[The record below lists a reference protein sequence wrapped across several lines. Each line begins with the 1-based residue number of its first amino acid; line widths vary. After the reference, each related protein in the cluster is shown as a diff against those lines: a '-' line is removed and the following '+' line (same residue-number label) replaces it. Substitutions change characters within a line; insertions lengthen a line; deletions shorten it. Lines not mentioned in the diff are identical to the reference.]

1 MRTRIF
7 VKSAVTAV
15 TALATLAA
23 LAGCGSS
30 GTPGSQTLANAATK
44 TAAAHTA
51 NVTIGL
57 TSDSSPPVSFQGT
70 GGTNFD
76 LRQQHV
82 TATKVVGIPGIPDG
96 SSIELI
102 IQLPLVYAHPL
113 GAAAALALKGLGI
126 TQPWLKLDTR
136 TLESLHGINFGPI
149 TAAKNVEPTQYLDF
163 LQGATVVTKVGSDQV
178 DGAATTHYRTTVD
191 LNAAVKKTSG
201 DAAVAINRDI
211 ASFQSPLIPVEVWI
225 DGQGLVRKLTAALGL
240 KATTSGA
247 AFHAQLTFTFSG
259 FGTPVD
265 TSTPP
270 VAQTADL
277 APLLSALAGGGK
289 SG

>member
-1 MRTRIF
+1 MRTRILVAGATVGF
-7 VKSAVTAV
+7 AALSACGSTGTPPAQ
-15 TALATLAA
+15 TLAA
-23 LAGCGSS
+23 
-30 GTPGSQTLANAATK
+30 AASK
-44 TAAAHTA
+44 TAASHTA

-57 TSDSSPPVSFQGT
+57 TSDSTPPVSFQGS

-102 IQLPLVYAHPL
+102 IQLPVVYAHPL

-136 TLESLHGINFGPI
+136 TLESLHGLNFGPI

-163 LQGATVVTKVGSDQV
+163 MQGATVVTKVGGEKV
-178 DGAATTHYRTTVD
+178 DGVATTHYKATAD
-191 LNAAVKKTSG
+191 LNQAVKKISG
-201 DAAVAINRDI
+201 NAAVAINRDI
-211 ASFQSPLIPVEVWI
+211 ASFQSPLIPIEVWL
-225 DGQGLVRKLTAALGL
+225 DGQGLVRKLTATLGL

-247 AFHAQLTFTFSG
+247 AFHAQLTFDFSG
-259 FGTPVD
+259 FGTAVD
-265 TSTPP
+265 TNVPP
-270 VAQTADL
+270 AGQTADL
-277 APLLSALAGGGK
+277 APLLSALAGGG
-289 SG
+289 